1 MMIMMM
7 MGMVMV
13 VVVMVV
19 AAMVVVFH
27 WISISHGR
35 PVPLYVSSLS
45 RSKIGGSRPMLSHGN
60 EGCCAAN
67 CPAA

>member
-13 VVVMVV
+13 VV
-19 AAMVVVFH
+19 AAVVVVFH